1 MYYVLKYLISL
12 LLLILGKL
20 VVSSHRED
28 YVVIC
33 VS

>member
-1 MYYVLKYLISL
+1 MYYVLRYSINL
-12 LLLILGKL
+12 LPLILGKQ
-20 VVSSHRED
+20 VDSSHRED

>member
-1 MYYVLKYLISL
+1 MYCVLRYLRNL

-20 VVSSHRED
+20 VDSSHRED